1 MDLRTNDERMDHI
14 IRLRGFLAVCPTD
27 LAARCQLAALLEE
40 ERQYEDA
47 LFNWRLALSYD
58 PNSLVAREG
67 FARCRRCAGF

>member
-1 MDLRTNDERMDHI
+1 MDHI
-14 IRLRGFLAVCPTD
+14 NRLRGVLAVCPTD
-27 LAARCQLAALLEE
+27 LVARCQLAALLEE
-40 ERQYEDA
+40 EGQYEDA